1 VGRDARLIL
10 LAKTARTF
18 CYGFL
23 GVLLPVYL
31 TQLGLDAT
39 ELGLAVTLTLLASTA
54 MTFAIRWPAE
64 RWSPRVALM
73 AQSALIVA
81 SAALFL
87 STHHPWLVVLAAMI
101 GNLAVGTGETG
112 PFLAL
117 EQVIVTRATPRERL
131 TMTLSLYNL
140 TGYAAA
146 GLGAA
151 AVARA
156 GASPRLLFALFL
168 LSGLLQLAAYG
179 LMASA
184 KPASAAVRQ
193 AAGAPSR
200 PFVRRLAAIF
210 ALDSFAGGFVV
221 QAFVAYWFSRE
232 FDTSPAT
239 LGIVFF
245 SVGLLQAFSFAAAVR
260 LAGRIGLVPTMVFTH
275 LPSNVLLAAI
285 PFAPSEPAAIALL
298 LGRFAL
304 SQMDVPAR
312 QAFVVGVVEPDER
325 TAAAAYTNTARY
337 VTRPFAP
344 LVAAPLAAAWLG
356 APFVVAGALKSC
368 YDVALYALFGRADPG
383 DATDM

>member
-1 VGRDARLIL
+1 MPARSPPKPGASTRWPAGFVRSAGTTSRTWSGSSRSTTRCTPIARVGSPVGRNARLVFT
-10 LAKTARTF
+10 AKSARTF
-18 CYGFL
+18 CYGAL
-23 GVLLPVYL
+23 VVLLPVYL
-31 TQLGLDAT
+31 SELGLDAT
-39 ELGLAVTLTLLASTA
+39 ELGVAVTLTLLASTA

-73 AQSALIVA
+73 AQSALIIA

-87 STHHPWLVVLAAMI
+87 STRHPWLVVLAAMI

-179 LMASA
+179 FMAPA

-221 QAFVAYWFSRE
+221 QSLITY
-232 FDTSPAT
+232 
-239 LGIVFF
+239 
-245 SVGLLQAFSFAAAVR
+245 
-260 LAGRIGLVPTMVFTH
+260 
-275 LPSNVLLAAI
+275 
-285 PFAPSEPAAIALL
+285 
-298 LGRFAL
+298 
-304 SQMDVPAR
+304 
-312 QAFVVGVVEPDER
+312 
-325 TAAAAYTNTARY
+325 
-337 VTRPFAP
+337 
-344 LVAAPLAAAWLG
+344 
-356 APFVVAGALKSC
+356 
-368 YDVALYALFGRADPG
+368 
-383 DATDM
+383 